1 MLHSKILR
9 AIGILAVFFLCA
21 LNARA
26 QRVRGELRLE
36 VHDPHGAVVSPAG
49 ELISE
54 ANGIR
59 RTFVAGAGGRDV
71 ARGLS
76 FWFFSLGLRG
86 GGVARGGG
94 LVGIYFERRGAEG

>member
-1 MLHSKILR
+1 MLHTKILR

-36 VHDPHGAVVSPAG
+36 VHDPHGAAVSPAG

-59 RTFVAGAGGRDV
+59 RTFVAGAGGGPAPREVSSVRFFLCVCADGV
-71 ARGLS
+71 LS
-76 FWFFSLGLRG
+76 SGDFC
-86 GGVARGGG
+86 
-94 LVGIYFERRGAEG
+94 GI

>member
-59 RTFVAGAGGRDV
+59 RTFVAGAGGGV
-71 ARGLS
+71 GAQES
-76 FWFFSLGLRG
+76 FFFVFSWGFLG
-86 GGVARGGG
+86 GGGFPAWRF
-94 LVGIYFERRGAEG
+94 VGK